1 MATVRPTLNELAVIA
16 VEHVGGCLA
25 LAWEPGRIPQ
35 PTGWPLCFRFV
46 HVIFRFRRE
55 AVAFHEALERRN
67 FTRMG
72 RQAIRERTVHD
83 EQGMLRGWA
92 ATAIVSPHY
101 EAPIGLHVIGIPAGR
116 QPGCAVQARLRQE
129 RMEAELR
136 REARAARQETRE
148 PTDRLVEHFD
158 LLVPDADDDEAFDER
173 LADRLVEADLARLE
187 RELDAL
193 YARRPG
199 YFPTVAAL
207 YAYTERK
214 RQQKQRVTVAE
225 LDTAARTV
233 VIELH
238 NQAVEAARP
247 KGPNRQA
254 ALERDAAEVAQAARR
269 PRRRRRLG
277 AAEELELL
285 ELQVALRRK
294 GLLPALSA
302 TEAVAEAQALAALRA
317 RVAG

>member
-1 MATVRPTLNELAVIA
+1 MVRATLKELATIA
-16 VEHVGGCLA
+16 VERVGGCLA
-25 LAWEPGRIPQ
+25 LAWEPGRIPG
-35 PTGWPLCFRFV
+35 PDGRLNCFRFV

-55 AVAFHEALERRN
+55 AVAFQAELERHG
-67 FTRMG
+67 FTRLD
-72 RQAIRERTVHD
+72 RRAIRERTVFD
-83 EQGMLRGWA
+83 ERGMLRGWA

-101 EAPIGLHVIGIPAGR
+101 ESPVGLHLIGIPAR
-116 QPGCAVQARLRQE
+116 EQPGCAVQARLRQA

-136 REARAARQETRE
+136 WEERKAAGEESRE
-148 PTDRLVEHFD
+148 PTDRLIDHFD
-158 LLVPDADDDEAFDER
+158 LLEPAADDEDAFDER
-173 LADRLVEADLARLE
+173 LADRLVEADLTRLE
-187 RELDAL
+187 RELDAV

-199 YFPTVAAL
+199 YFPTVAEL

-214 RQQKQRVTVAE
+214 RQKERVSVAE
-225 LDTAARTV
+225 LDTPARTV

-247 KGPNRQA
+247 KEPNRRA
-254 ALERDAAEVAQAARR
+254 ALERDAAEVAQAVR
-269 PRRRRRLG
+269 PRRRKRAK
-277 AAEELELL
+277 AAEELELR
-285 ELQVALRRK
+285 ELQVELRRK